1 VIENFGIR
9 IADRGWIDRDRITPP
24 LQGGVIHLW
33 FYRVRFFLFI
43 INKTI
48 GEERRYWT
56 WEKKRPEIR
65 FQKKPGI
72 ILSRG
77 LTERRR

>member
-1 VIENFGIR
+1 
-9 IADRGWIDRDRITPP
+9 
-24 LQGGVIHLW
+24 LW
-33 FYRVRFFLFI
+33 LYRVRFFLFI